1 MENNQA
7 MILLDT
13 HVLVWM
19 AIEPGKLS
27 RAANDAIQAANQ
39 SGGLS
44 ISAISLW
51 ETAWLAVRGRIEFT
65 GTPESFV
72 EEISSRT
79 ATRPITTKI
88 AILANQ
94 LPASYPSDP
103 CDRLIGATAISEG
116 IALITKDRT
125 IRNCRQIK
133 TIW

>member
-1 MENNQA
+1 

-13 HVLVWM
+13 HVLLWM

-27 RAANDAIQAANQ
+27 RTAKAAIQAAAQ

-51 ETAWLAVRGRIEFT
+51 EIAWLAVRGRIEFM
-65 GTPESFV
+65 GTPEAFV
-72 EEISSRT
+72 EEIASRT
-79 ATRPITTKI
+79 AIHPITTKI

-94 LPASYPSDP
+94 FPESYGGDP
-103 CDRLIGATAISEG
+103 IDRLIGATALVEG
-116 IALITKDRT
+116 IDLVTKDRT
-125 IRNCRQIK
+125 LRNFEQIR

>member
-1 MENNQA
+1 

-27 RAANDAIQAANQ
+27 KKADEAIRAATHT
-39 SGGLS
+39 GGIS

-51 ETAWLAVRGRIEFT
+51 EIAWLAVRGRIEFM
-65 GTPESFV
+65 GTPEAFV

-79 ATRPITTKI
+79 SVHPITTKI
-88 AILANQ
+88 ALLANQ
-94 LPASYPSDP
+94 LPKTYSSDP
-103 CDRLIGATAISEG
+103 SDRLIGATALVAG
-116 IALITKDRT
+116 IDLVTKDRS
-125 IRNCRQIK
+125 IRNFGQIR